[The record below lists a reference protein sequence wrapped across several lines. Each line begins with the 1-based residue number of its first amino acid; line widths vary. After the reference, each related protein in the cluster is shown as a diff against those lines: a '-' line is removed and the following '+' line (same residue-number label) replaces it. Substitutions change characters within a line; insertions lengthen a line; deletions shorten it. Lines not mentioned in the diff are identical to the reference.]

1 MIIWCEET
9 QRYVRVNSAF
19 SQGFTRSCCVN
30 VATKT
35 KNNRKWNIAGERC
48 DIGSVWSSDEVA
60 GIFQNCKSDLNSHGL
75 VEFVGHTF
83 RNPGVSDILSNGKRH
98 FPCNYK
104 FIWIHFFY
112 TTLLD
117 TTRTYIHKTL
127 NTALHARHRCH
138 MPSVKRLRWK
148 HTHKPRPRPPNAL
161 TLL

>member
-1 MIIWCEET
+1 MRRNPKICSSEQCFFPGFYQVMLCKHCHKKKKQQEVKYCGRALWHW
-9 QRYVRVNSAF
+9 F
-19 SQGFTRSCCVN
+19 SLKFWWSRRDFPELQKWPEFTR
-30 VATKT
+30 
-35 KNNRKWNIAGERC
+35 
-48 DIGSVWSSDEVA
+48 IGWICGTHISQSWSEWY
-60 GIFQNCKSDLNSHGL
+60 FL
-75 VEFVGHTF
+75 
-83 RNPGVSDILSNGKRH
+83 LSNGKRH
-98 FPCNYK
+98 FLCNYK